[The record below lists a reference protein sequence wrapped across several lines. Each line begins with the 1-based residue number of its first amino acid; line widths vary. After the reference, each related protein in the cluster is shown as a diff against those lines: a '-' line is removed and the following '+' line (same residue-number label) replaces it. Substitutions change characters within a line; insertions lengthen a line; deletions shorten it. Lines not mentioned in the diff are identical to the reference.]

1 MTSEPPSWMFTSGNL
16 ATLKMFRAK
25 DEAEFISCAPW
36 ELSPD
41 RQPDGRAS
49 LEKAQAMIAIAV
61 FPGVGFVRT
70 IDGLIRITRS
80 SVETLPMTLV
90 SETIYYGA
98 NTAVTLAAMVFAIII
113 TASFAEYRRDKRG
126 VK

>member
-1 MTSEPPSWMFTSGNL
+1 MQLSYTIATKAFAAPGYIAAFAALVILTLYAYRFKAALGCVRGSSCIPPYYVS
-16 ATLKMFRAK
+16 
-25 DEAEFISCAPW
+25 
-36 ELSPD
+36 
-41 RQPDGRAS
+41 
-49 LEKAQAMIAIAV
+49 AMIAIAV